1 MWAKINPVITAPIE
15 GAACSMPSPCAPIFR
30 TSLANIGNSAGVE
43 AKKVLKKSYQNEQMI
58 KVSEYLKKAGIPLS
72 INNIIGFPDETRELI
87 FDTIELNR
95 QMNFDTTNA
104 YAFTPFHGTALY
116 AYCLKKGYIEPDAL
130 AGCLTKD
137 TVIKMPQ
144 LGRDDIRGLMRTFS
158 LYARMP
164 NEYWDKIRVAERFD
178 DEGNK
183 AFKEL
188 SAIYK
193 ERYFS

>member
-116 AYCLKKGYIEPDAL
+116 DYCLKKGYIEPDAL

-137 TVIKMPQ
+137 TVKHTM
-144 LGRDDIRGLMRTFS
+144 LELHER
-158 LYARMP
+158 
-164 NEYWDKIRVAERFD
+164 KILIFVVTTKEQFVVSI
-178 DEGNK
+178 NK
-183 AFKEL
+183 NYEL
-188 SAIYK
+188 WKI
-193 ERYFS
+193 